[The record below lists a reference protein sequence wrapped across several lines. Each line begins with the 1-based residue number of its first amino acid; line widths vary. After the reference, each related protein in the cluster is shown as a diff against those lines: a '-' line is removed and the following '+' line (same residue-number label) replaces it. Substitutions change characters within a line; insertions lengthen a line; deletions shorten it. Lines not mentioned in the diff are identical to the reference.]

1 MMNSQNFKAS
11 NERIQ
16 MQQKLRFFAIFIY
29 MGVHDSHRT
38 DYYWRNDS
46 NQGSVH
52 MPQFYINQTHFE
64 RLKRYLH
71 ISDPRER
78 NSLRQLPKSVEEL
91 NKKNGDI
98 RLNHWPS

>member
-1 MMNSQNFKAS
+1 
-11 NERIQ
+11 
-16 MQQKLRFFAIFIY
+16 

-98 RLNHWPS
+98 RLNHWPSAFIKLPRNTTLLDLKFQLMRL